1 MGKKIL
7 GEESAY
13 REAIEKPGENI
24 LVAANLIVEM
34 SERIGDLEN
43 AIIDLKAS
51 LRTCQNT
58 SNAVMEQYK
67 DL

>member
-7 GEESAY
+7 GLESAY
-13 REAIEKPGENI
+13 REAQQWKGDNMTVSAKLVIE
-24 LVAANLIVEM
+24 VAD
-34 SERIGDLEN
+34 RIGELEN
-43 AIIDLKAS
+43 AVIDLRAS